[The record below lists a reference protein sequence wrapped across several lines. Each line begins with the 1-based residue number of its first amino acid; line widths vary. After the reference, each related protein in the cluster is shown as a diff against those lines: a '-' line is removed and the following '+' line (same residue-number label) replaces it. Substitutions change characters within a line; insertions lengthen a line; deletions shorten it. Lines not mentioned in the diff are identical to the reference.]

1 MKKEYREAIEG
12 SPVIAAVKNF
22 ESLEKA
28 LACESRIIF
37 ILFGDICNISDIAA
51 KVKGAGKLAVVHID
65 LITGLAS
72 KEIAVDFI
80 HQCTDADGIISAKP
94 ALVKYATKLSLFT
107 VLRFFVIDSLA
118 LSNIEKQLQS
128 VKPDVVE
135 VLPLLMPRILTRIC
149 SISHVPVISGGLI
162 SEKEDVD
169 TMLSAGASCISST
182 SENIWP
188 IQEKN
193 LTYD

>member
-193 LTYD
+193 LAYD

>member
-22 ESLEKA
+22 ESLEKS
-28 LACESRIIF
+28 LTCGSRIIF
-37 ILFGDICNISDIAA
+37 ILFGDICNISDIVARIKA
-51 KVKGAGKLAVVHID
+51 AGKLAIVHID
-65 LITGLAS
+65 LITGLAP

-118 LSNIEKQLQS
+118 LSNIEKQLQY

-135 VLPLLMPRILTRIC
+135 VLPQHFPCAGDFRGADFRRRRRR
-149 SISHVPVISGGLI
+149 SHAFRRGFLRFHHQRKYLAYTG
-162 SEKEDVD
+162 EKPY
-169 TMLSAGASCISST
+169 L
-182 SENIWP
+182 
-188 IQEKN
+188 
-193 LTYD
+193 

>member
-188 IQEKN
+188 IQEKS
-193 LTYD
+193 LSYD